1 VKRKAIGAQLFDS
14 EAARDIA
21 DGRIFREKNYVKLSG
36 CGITNTVDE
45 RVGPSQLL
53 QTCAFE
59 MLRCRSG
66 TMLLLLVVSM
76 TTSSEDHEEGLV
88 TLTYS
93 VLEERPAGTE
103 LGDLLVDTGLVT
115 AVNRSLIDQ
124 IYFSVLPGKH
134 KSVTSSL
141 NLMNVSAISRL
152 NDTIRDAILTCAQK
166 LT

>member
-1 VKRKAIGAQLFDS
+1 
-14 EAARDIA
+14 
-21 DGRIFREKNYVKLSG
+21 
-36 CGITNTVDE
+36 
-45 RVGPSQLL
+45 
-53 QTCAFE
+53 
-59 MLRCRSG
+59 ML
-66 TMLLLLVVSM
+66 LLLLVVSM

-141 NLMNVSAISRL
+141 NLMNVSTISRL

>member
-1 VKRKAIGAQLFDS
+1 
-14 EAARDIA
+14 
-21 DGRIFREKNYVKLSG
+21 
-36 CGITNTVDE
+36 
-45 RVGPSQLL
+45 
-53 QTCAFE
+53 

-76 TTSSEDHEEGLV
+76 DARLTTSSEDHEEGLV

-141 NLMNVSAISRL
+141 DLMNVSAISRL